1 MRYLFEDFVLDIG
14 RRELQRGANAVPVA
28 PQVFDLLEYLV
39 RHRERVVS
47 KDDLIAAVWEQR
59 IVSDAALTTR
69 INVARSAIAD
79 NGEEQR
85 LIRTLPR
92 KGFRFVGAV
101 REEPGTVGEGSVE
114 TPKGMKPPDKPSVA
128 VLPFT
133 NLSTDPEQEYFG
145 DGVVED
151 IITALSRF
159 RELFVIARNS
169 SFQYKGR
176 PVDVRVV
183 GRELGVRYLV
193 EGSIRRSGDHL
204 RVAVQLID
212 AESGTH
218 RWAETYDR
226 MLNDVF
232 DVQDAVARTI
242 ATILTAHVRKAE
254 TELAR
259 TKPHTSWQAYDCYLQ
274 ASECF
279 DRFTFRSFNVKDIY
293 EARRLIEQSLT
304 IDPHYA
310 RSHALLADTYNTVWV
325 LRLDGDHLNPAALE
339 RALQLARQAVELDP
353 LLPEAHAA
361 LGAVLTWLHQ
371 YDASVAAFERAI
383 ALNPN
388 YADWRFGWALVP
400 AGDSRRAIEM
410 LRASMRLDPF
420 HGPLLLFYLGVA
432 HFMLEEYADAL
443 AIMRDFVAQ
452 APVRPWG
459 HAILAMILAQLGR
472 ADEAK
477 AEIAET
483 LRLDS
488 NFTVSAKSVAA
499 FKRAADHEHFFRAL
513 HRAGFP

>member
-1 MRYLFEDFVLDIG
+1 VRYLFEDFVLDIG
-14 RRELQRGANAVPVA
+14 RRELRRGATAVPVA

-69 INVARSAIAD
+69 INVVRSAIAD
-79 NGEEQR
+79 TGEEQR

-101 REEPGTVGEGSVE
+101 REEPGTVGEASVE
-114 TPKGMKPPDKPSVA
+114 TPKATKPTDKPSVA
-128 VLPFT
+128 VLPFA
-133 NLSTDPEQEYFG
+133 NLSPDPEQEYLA

-159 RELFVIARNS
+159 SELFVIARNS

-176 PVDVRVV
+176 AVDVRVV

-193 EGSIRRSGDHL
+193 EGSIRRSGDRL
-204 RVAVQLID
+204 RVSVQLID

-218 RWAETYDR
+218 RWAENYDR
-226 MLNDVF
+226 TLDDVF

-254 TELAR
+254 TERASA
-259 TKPHTSWQAYDCYLQ
+259 KPPASWQAYDCYLQ
-274 ASECF
+274 AGEAF
-279 DRFTFRSFNVKDIY
+279 DRFTFRSFNVQDIY

-310 RSHALLADTYNTVWV
+310 RSYALLADTYNTVWV
-325 LRLDGDHLNPAALE
+325 IHLDDDHLNPAALE
-339 RALQLARQAVELDP
+339 RALQLARKAVELDP

-371 YDASVAAFERAI
+371 HDASVGAFERAV

-388 YADWRFGWALVP
+388 YADWRFGWALVS
-400 AGDSRRAIEM
+400 AGDSRRAIEV
-410 LRASMRLDPF
+410 LRGSMRLDPF

-432 HFMLEEYADAL
+432 HFMLEEYPTAL

-459 HAILAMILAQLGR
+459 HAMLALILAQLDQ
-472 ADEAK
+472 AEVAK
-477 AEIAET
+477 TETAET

-488 NFTVSAKSVAA
+488 TFAVSAKSVAA
-499 FKRAADHEHFFRAL
+499 FKRAEDHEHFFNAWR
-513 HRAGFP
+513 RAGFP